1 MTSNL
6 TTARINAELEPFIPL
21 FPAADLDNPVTA
33 RKKLAE
39 LAAAAAAPDTAGMEI
54 EDRTVPADPDVPV
67 RIYRPHRAQG
77 AIVWLHG
84 GGFVMGDLDTE
95 HPWAARVAD
104 GSGAVVVSVGYRR
117 APEHRFPAA
126 LDDAYA
132 ALTWTAEHA
141 AEIGIDPERIAVGG
155 HAAGAG
161 LAAAVA
167 LRARDQ
173 QGPPIRYQLLNQ
185 PELDDRQETWSA
197 RTFTETPFMTRDKV
211 AASWR
216 HYLGPAPAS
225 PYAAPAR
232 ADDLSGLPPAYIAVR
247 VELRGGDA
255 GRGQAGQIVGP
266 RRGSV
271 RRGGRRAQVVPP
283 RCGDLVARHEGRI
296 GEVPRRPR
304 LLPVIELGLVE
315 QLEADRRSLLVTCP
329 QRHRGREP
337 RAGGVAADRDPPRVD
352 AELGRVLG
360 RPGQRGV
367 GVVQGGREPM
377 LGGPAVAHRD
387 HHRPGAV
394 RDPDGPRMLGLQVTH
409 DESAAVQPDDGALR
423 PLRAIDPHR
432 HVRVGGHRAVL
443 DLHCCRCPAPARR
456 RPARRGSRAR

>member
-1 MTSNL
+1 MTSDL

-54 EDRTVPADPDVPV
+54 EDRTVPADPDVPA

-141 AEIGIDPERIAVGG
+141 AELGIDPARIAVGG

-216 HYLGPAPAS
+216 HYLGSAPAS
-225 PYAAPAR
+225 PYAVPAR
-232 ADDLSGLPPAYIAVR
+232 ADDLSACPPPTSPARSSTRTATKPSTTRSACCRPACRSNCTSGPARSTGRKRSCLPRCPSGRPPNSPTPCAAPWPSEMVAV
-247 VELRGGDA
+247 
-255 GRGQAGQIVGP
+255 GQAGHP
-266 RRGSV
+266 M
-271 RRGGRRAQVVPP
+271 
-283 RCGDLVARHEGRI
+283 
-296 GEVPRRPR
+296 
-304 LLPVIELGLVE
+304 
-315 QLEADRRSLLVTCP
+315 P
-329 QRHRGREP
+329 QQWQ
-337 RAGGVAADRDPPRVD
+337 RAGH
-352 AELGRVLG
+352 L
-360 RPGQRGV
+360 RPGGQAGC
-367 GVVQGGREPM
+367 
-377 LGGPAVAHRD
+377 LH
-387 HHRPGAV
+387 
-394 RDPDGPRMLGLQVTH
+394 GLLNKV
-409 DESAAVQPDDGALR
+409 
-423 PLRAIDPHR
+423 
-432 HVRVGGHRAVL
+432 
-443 DLHCCRCPAPARR
+443 C
-456 RPARRGSRAR
+456 GSGWS